1 MWSFIHLGGT
11 LIDLMYHVDAAYVIS
26 CKRRKVMWVRSS
38 LDFFGF
44 SKTRTSMNDIT
55 HSLQG
60 ATLFLILSHPD
71 VYRYVSRLTRYP
83 VGSFALAAL
92 HAIVFFLV
100 TYVITKL
107 TRKPAAAKDS
117 SSGVV
122 SNSWWFK
129 P

>member
-1 MWSFIHLGGT
+1 
-11 LIDLMYHVDAAYVIS
+11 
-26 CKRRKVMWVRSS
+26 
-38 LDFFGF
+38 
-44 SKTRTSMNDIT
+44 MNDIT

-83 VGSFALAAL
+83 VGSFALAAV
-92 HAIVFFLV
+92 HAVVYFLI
-100 TYVITKL
+100 TYLITRFTKK
-107 TRKPAAAKDS
+107 RAAEKKDS
-117 SSGVV
+117 SPGVV